1 MNKTTMEQVYFDW
14 LLQKIHDPEVFP
26 LAIYTRLLHRLFELS
41 FFWTNPMDVSRLDD
55 AVDLRYRFGREE
67 GYSQEII
74 AHYLD
79 MRDPSV
85 LEVMVALAIR
95 MEEHILGDS
104 AYGNRCAEWFWVMMN
119 SMHLPYY
126 DDRHYSEEVV
136 DSIVLAMLYHRYSRN
151 GDGGLFTVNVDE
163 NTDMRKEDIWY
174 QMMRWINQNI
184 TP

>member
-26 LAIYTRLLHRLFELS
+26 LAIYSRLLHRLFELS
-41 FFWTNPMDVSRLDD
+41 FFWTYAMDVCRVDD
-55 AVDLRYRFGREE
+55 AIDLRYRFGREE

-79 MRDPSV
+79 MRDASV
-85 LEVMVALAIR
+85 LEVMVALALR

-104 AYGNRCAEWFWVMMN
+104 IYGDRCAEWFWVMME
-119 SMHLPYY
+119 SMHLHYY

-151 GDGGLFTVNVDE
+151 GDGGLFSVAVDE
-163 NTDMRKEDIWY
+163 NTDMRNEDIWY